1 MATGTLKSSGN
12 SITTQLLKISSVYD
26 FPLAIYET
34 GNEDTK
40 GIRLFDAN
48 NQMIETSS
56 NEFDECL
63 NEFFSQIKEVF
74 NKDAYIRT
82 KKVEISSD
90 MSYNESEEEEYARD
104 E

>member
-48 NQMIETSS
+48 NQMRYELKFTGGHLRFSS
-56 NEFDECL
+56 WDASGNYIV
-63 NEFFSQIKEVF
+63 NNAQI
-74 NKDAYIRT
+74 I
-82 KKVEISSD
+82 
-90 MSYNESEEEEYARD
+90 
-104 E
+104 